1 MKDWPIGNEYPLLG
15 EKRKTLDD
23 YLGRAK
29 MTATAIK
36 EADAEAKVVLIAE
49 T

>member
-29 MTATAIK
+29 NDRYGDK
-36 EADAEAKVVLIAE
+36 GGRHGS
-49 T
+49 